1 MIRTTLLFTLLSL
14 AAYAEETP
22 RFMPENTGAEAHP
35 IVAAVK
41 MIGMAA
47 KSNTDYTSYENEYNT
62 QLANYNGATVPADI
76 ANYKVLVDQARADM
90 TSAND
95 QLTLFSAAAGGL
107 WLINAIHAFLTGPDL
122 ADNASKLP
130 IRLAYDP
137 TLNQTQL
144 RWEISL

>member
-1 MIRTTLLFTLLSL
+1 
-14 AAYAEETP
+14 
-22 RFMPENTGAEAHP
+22 
-35 IVAAVK
+35 
-41 MIGMAA
+41 MAA
-47 KSNTDYTSYENEYNT
+47 KSNSDYASFQTEYDT
-62 QLANYNGATVPADI
+62 QLANYNAATVPADI
-76 ANYKVLVDQARADM
+76 ASYKAQVDQARADM

-122 ADNASKLP
+122 ADNGSKLP
-130 IRLAYDP
+130 FRLAYNP